1 MLDFIIEF
9 ILAMVFI
16 LFFKVQKLFLPNTYF
31 AFSDPFIVGESISL
45 SKYLLRSFVIFFFN
59 MFFYLILNI
68 FYEGQEILKLLLIA
82 SFLGAFLILW
92 PIIFRPSRNLEGG
105 LSKKSIFFLY
115 CIYISFLIST
125 MIISFLTTSIMN
137 LFFNDMDIVTVFSSN
152 KEGIIFEILMLPILA
167 VFEAMFTNKYKSVR
181 NDSKMNSNNITDNED
196 EGGGSQVYDYEY
208 SKIRNENFKY
218 TVLFITFINLGLLV
232 FDIIKKKK

>member
-1 MLDFIIEF
+1 MLEFIIEF
-9 ILAMVFI
+9 ILAMIFI
-16 LFFKVQKLFLPNTYF
+16 LFFKVQKLFLPDTYF
-31 AFSDPFIVGESISL
+31 AFSDPFILGESVSP

-68 FYEGQEILKLLLIA
+68 FYEGQEILNLLLIA

-92 PIIFRPSRNLEGG
+92 PIIFKPSRNLEGG

-115 CIYISFLIST
+115 CIYISILISS
-125 MIISFLTTSIMN
+125 MIISLLTTSIMN

-152 KEGIIFEILMLPILA
+152 KEGIIFEILMLPILS
-167 VFEAMFTNKYKSVR
+167 VFEAVFTHKYKSVR
-181 NDSKMNSNNITDNED
+181 NENVSNMNINNNIDGED
-196 EGGGSQVYDYEY
+196 DEHYIDDYEY
-208 SKIRNENFKY
+208 SKSRNENFKY
-218 TVLFITFINLGLLV
+218 TAVFITFINLGLLV